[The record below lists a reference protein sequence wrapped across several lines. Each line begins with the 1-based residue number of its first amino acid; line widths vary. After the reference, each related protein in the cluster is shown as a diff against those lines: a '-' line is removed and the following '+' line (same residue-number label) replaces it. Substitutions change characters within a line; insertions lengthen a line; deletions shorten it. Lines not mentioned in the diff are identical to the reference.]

1 MSKWLTPLL
10 VLLLTFNNLSHV
22 TATTFPGTVEKVLVP
37 SPEKDFPI
45 REVYVWTPP
54 VQEGD
59 ATKLPVVYM
68 LHGWPGSPSGLM
80 SGTINSLAT
89 AFENGASPFIAVFPD
104 GNAKTHIDSEW
115 ADSYDGKAMIETW
128 LTKNV
133 IQGVEGD
140 NLRSRDNRAILG
152 FSMGGYGAAIIG
164 LHHPELYSKV
174 VTLAGYFV
182 IDDLTNA
189 FGYPSSK
196 NNKRTFQTPS
206 THLKKSSQISWF
218 LGESPQDLTL
228 LIHGQADAWAK
239 KLKTTNSKYVI
250 SKLPGG
256 HSYTFV
262 SNSMEPVAKWLT
274 WQV

>member
-1 MSKWLTPLL
+1 MKINRNKLL
-10 VLLLTFNNLSHV
+10 VAAVISILLNPIPVIAENR
-22 TATTFPGTVEKVLVP
+22 PGTTKEIYIN
-37 SPEKDFPI
+37 SPEKDYPI
-45 REVYVWTPP
+45 RHVFVWTPDVP
-54 VQEGD
+54 NKN
-59 ATKLPVVYM
+59 KLPIVYL
-68 LHGWPGSPSGLM
+68 LHGWPGSPNGMM
-80 SGTINSLAT
+80 SGAINALNDAFT
-89 AFENGASPFIAVFPD
+89 AGAKPFMAVFPD
-104 GNAKTHIDSEW
+104 GNALTHIDSEW

-133 IQGVEGD
+133 IQSVEGD

-189 FGYPSSK
+189 FGYASSK
-196 NNKRTFQTPS
+196 NNKRTFQAPT
-206 THLKKSSQISWF
+206 THLKKSSQINWY